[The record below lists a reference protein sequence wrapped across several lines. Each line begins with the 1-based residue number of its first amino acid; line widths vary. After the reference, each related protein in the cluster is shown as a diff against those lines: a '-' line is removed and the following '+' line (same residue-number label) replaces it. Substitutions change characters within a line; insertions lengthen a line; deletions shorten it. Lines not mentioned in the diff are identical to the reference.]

1 MQDSLLMPVTCSLHV
16 GATIPSDQTAESSCD
31 ENFLHLQSKCD
42 CESTRQSG
50 RHQDYYVTAEC

>member
-16 GATIPSDQTAESSCD
+16 GATLRSDQTAERSCD
-31 ENFLHLQSKCD
+31 ENSLHLRSKYE

-50 RHQDYYVTAEC
+50 KHQV